1 MKTFFKYLLTIA
13 LSAFATFFLINQYA
27 PLLISVPEK
36 DMELIDFDFD
46 QTVNQKKI
54 ASVSSKAKNILGAI
68 ATKDIFSNTLLNK
81 NSFKLK

>member
-46 QTVNQKKI
+46 QTVNQKK
-54 ASVSSKAKNILGAI
+54 
-68 ATKDIFSNTLLNK
+68 
-81 NSFKLK
+81 

>member
-46 QTVNQKKI
+46 QTVKQKKI
-54 ASVSSKAKNILGAI
+54 VPVSSKQKI
-68 ATKDIFSNTLLNK
+68 
-81 NSFKLK
+81 